1 MILCVPVRCND
12 RIIGA
17 LGGSYNVTALSQ
29 MLFNDIFDD
38 AGYSLIVT
46 KEGEIIAYD
55 GEPSY
60 HKITYGDNFFDFYK
74 DRTLLSK
81 NSLVNVKK
89 RFFSRQRWT
98 D

>member
-46 KEGEIIAYD
+46 KKERSSPTMVNLHIIKSHMVTIFLIFIKT
-55 GEPSY
+55 EHFCP
-60 HKITYGDNFFDFYK
+60 KI
-74 DRTLLSK
+74 LL
-81 NSLVNVKK
+81 
-89 RFFSRQRWT
+89 
-98 D
+98 